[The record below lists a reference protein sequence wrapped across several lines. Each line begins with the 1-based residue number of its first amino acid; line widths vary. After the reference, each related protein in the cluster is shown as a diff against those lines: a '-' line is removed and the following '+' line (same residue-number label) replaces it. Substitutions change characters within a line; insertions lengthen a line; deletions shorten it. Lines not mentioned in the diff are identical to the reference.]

1 MIGGNITALFQV
13 KDEGKKNAIGERE
26 HEWFDVAISSGWL
39 DLKDES
45 SGTKYNVLNSKIQES
60 THVFICDYQS
70 FKGLSGEW
78 IWDVFNFIN
87 GKINTS
93 KLDKKVDVT
102 SENARILINDAVY
115 QILLIDDPMG
125 MHQHLEIFLKFV
137 GGQNG

>member
-26 HEWFDVAISSGWL
+26 HQWFDVASSSGWL

-45 SGTKYNVLNSKIQES
+45 GAKNTIFNAKIQES
-60 THVFICDYQS
+60 THIFLCDYRS
-70 FKGLSGEW
+70 FKGLSAEW
-78 IWDVFNFIN
+78 IWNTLNFVNGEIN
-87 GKINTS
+87 S
-93 KLDKKVDVT
+93 EKLDKRVDVT
-102 SENARILINDAVY
+102 SENARLLINNQVY

-125 MHQHLEIFLKFV
+125 MHQHLEIYLKFV